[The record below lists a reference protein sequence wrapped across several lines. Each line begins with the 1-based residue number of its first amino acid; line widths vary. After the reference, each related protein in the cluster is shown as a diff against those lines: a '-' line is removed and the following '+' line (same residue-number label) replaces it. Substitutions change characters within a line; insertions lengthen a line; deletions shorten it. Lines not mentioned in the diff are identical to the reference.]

1 MRRKEFGMWMALA
14 CTVCALG
21 MNAFA
26 EEAEAVNEVEFST
39 EFEETTAETEALGE
53 KPEYRAL
60 DYVTLGDYKGLA
72 VTVESYGVTDDMIE
86 DAVQDGIESGVDE
99 YDLYEVD
106 KESTVQSGDNV
117 NVDYVGT
124 VNGEEVEGFST
135 EGNGEDILVGSGYF
149 IEDFEE
155 QLIGTKPGDELEV
168 TVAFPDDYGLEELD
182 GQEAVFQVT
191 VNFIKKIPE
200 VTDDLISKITD
211 GEITTI
217 DGYREFQRD
226 QLAEYNDQDLETQIN
241 DEIMTQLYNIC
252 EIKEYPQ
259 ELVDYS
265 TKSVKNY
272 YIEMAG
278 NFGMSFEE
286 LMGYFGDGSDNFEET
301 IHDDVINELQQE
313 MILKAIS
320 EQEDLA
326 LTDEEYS
333 EGVQKFAEQYGLE
346 SAEEFETYYDHDTIA
361 EALQMT
367 KVLDFI
373 RDAANVEIIE
383 VEEDTDMFIDFD
395 EELMEMMTE
404 DEDMSEI
411 DFVDL
416 DEEEGDFIPDA
427 EEEAEGE

>member
-1 MRRKEFGMWMALA
+1 MRRKEFGMWLALT

-191 VNFIKKIPE
+191 VNYIKKIPE

>member
-191 VNFIKKIPE
+191 VNYIKKIPE